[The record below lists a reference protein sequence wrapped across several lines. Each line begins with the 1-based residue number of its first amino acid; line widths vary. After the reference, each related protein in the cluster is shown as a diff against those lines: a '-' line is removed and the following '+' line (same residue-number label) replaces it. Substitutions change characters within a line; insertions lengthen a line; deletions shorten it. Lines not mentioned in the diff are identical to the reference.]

1 MSLNNKASIASKNA
15 VNLALNSGEAVD
27 SVKFSTR
34 FVGATR
40 KVVSKGGLNQLNLS
54 YIVIVKNLMI
64 KKFAMASRFT
74 LKMP

>member
-1 MSLNNKASIASKNA
+1 MNGRN
-15 VNLALNSGEAVD
+15 

-34 FVGATR
+34 FVGTTR
-40 KVVSKGGLNQLNLS
+40 KVVYKGGLNQLNLS

-64 KKFAMASRFT
+64 KKLAMASHFT

>member
-34 FVGATR
+34 FVELSSQGR
-40 KVVSKGGLNQLNLS
+40 LNEC
-54 YIVIVKNLMI
+54 
-64 KKFAMASRFT
+64 
-74 LKMP
+74 

>member
-1 MSLNNKASIASKNA
+1 MNGRN
-15 VNLALNSGEAVD
+15 